1 MSTCTCTGAG
11 RWAGRTPSG
20 RAGGGQPG
28 GFTLLEVVIALLI
41 LTLGILGAV
50 GILVLASATL
60 GRAERLERAVALAE
74 GVLDSLGA
82 VDAPGDGA
90 ASSGPAQVLWRLE
103 TGGRVTVVATGPA
116 GDTLFSVESVLA
128 PREGS

>member
-1 MSTCTCTGAG
+1 MLV
-11 RWAGRTPSG
+11 RLEDP
-20 RAGGGQPG
+20 PPD
-28 GFTLLEVVIALLI
+28 GFTLLEVVVGLLV
-41 LTLGILGAV
+41 LALGILGAV

-82 VDAPGDGA
+82 AILPVDGTASYGA
-90 ASSGPAQVLWRLE
+90 GEVLWQLE
-103 TGGRVTVVATGPA
+103 PEGGVIVVATGPR

-128 PREGS
+128 PRETP

>member
-1 MSTCTCTGAG
+1 MSG
-11 RWAGRTPSG
+11 SL
-20 RAGGGQPG
+20 RARREERRPD
-28 GFTLLEVVIALLI
+28 GFTLLEVVVGLLVLAL
-41 LTLGILGAV
+41 GVLGAV

-82 VDAPGDGA
+82 VALPVDGS
-90 ASSGPAQVLWRLE
+90 ASYGAGGVFWRLE
-103 TGGRVTVVATGPA
+103 PEGHVTVVATGPR

-128 PREGS
+128 PIGAP